1 MSHPPADPAPLTP
14 KKRIGTPQKRGERR
28 LKTWAAATRRGYSA
42 VSLLGCL
49 DVFCAAGLSLG
60 LAGLL
65 DAVWHRK
72 AMGWALAWV
81 ILALFARAAFSYA
94 NQKLAARL
102 ARRIIHDLRL
112 DLMAGMLRDRGSDGA
127 QNRRLTALF
136 ETTEALDGYYARFVP
151 ARAAAALS
159 PLVAIALVAMASPLC
174 GLILLATLLPFVAL
188 MALSGMATA
197 AESQRQMDALTRLA
211 GLFSGRIRVLPLILA
226 FDAGAIETERVGR
239 AAAAVSE
246 RTLRVLRL
254 AFAGSA
260 VLEFFSALSVALVAV
275 YCGFAL
281 LHLLPFPVP
290 ALLDFRGPS
299 PFTAAFFVLAL
310 SPEVYAPLRQLSAA
324 YHEKQAA
331 EAAALHLMAIEDAL
345 DVPIQAPLVLAT
357 APTVAFEAVAVRFP
371 DDPEALIGPLSFT
384 AAPGEIV
391 AIAGDSGAG
400 KSTLLRLLL
409 GGRAFE
415 GEISVDGQYLEG
427 DLGTSIGW
435 MSQHTPILGGTLR
448 DNLKLARPDATDAA
462 LTEAARRAG
471 LEAVLEA
478 RGLDGELNERGSGL
492 SGGERRRIGLAR
504 VWLKNAPLL
513 VLDEPTADLD
523 AVSEAS
529 MIEAIRAAAAGRTVI
544 LATHSE
550 ALLAIADKVVRL

>member
-1 MSHPPADPAPLTP
+1 MSHLPADPLLL
-14 KKRIGTPQKRGERR
+14 TPQKRAGLR
-28 LKTWAAATRRGYSA
+28 LKAWASPVRRGYSA
-42 VSLLGCL
+42 ASLMACL
-49 DVFCAAGLSLG
+49 DVLCAAGFAFGLSSL
-60 LAGLL
+60 LA
-65 DAVWHRK
+65 AVWHQK
-72 AMGWALAWV
+72 AIGYPISWLV
-81 ILALFARAAFSYA
+81 GSLFARAALSYA
-94 NQKLAARL
+94 NQTLAARL

-112 DLMAGMLRDRGSDGA
+112 RLVGGMVRGRGGDGA
-127 QNRRLTALF
+127 QTRRLTVLF

-159 PLVAIALVAMASPLC
+159 PLVAIALVAVASPLC
-174 GLILLATLLPFVAL
+174 GLILLATLCPFVAL
-188 MALSGMATA
+188 MALSGLATA

-226 FDAGAIETERVGR
+226 FSAGAAETERVGR
-239 AAAAVSE
+239 AAHAVSE

-281 LHLLPFPVP
+281 LHLLPFNVP
-290 ALLDFRGPS
+290 AWLGFRGPS
-299 PFTAAFFVLAL
+299 PFAAAFFVLAL

-331 EAAALHLMAIEDAL
+331 EAAALHLVAIEAAL
-345 DVPIQAPLVLAT
+345 DVPTVEPIGLAAAP
-357 APTVAFEAVAVRFP
+357 AVVFDAVTVRFA
-371 DDPEALIGPLSFT
+371 DDPEALIGPVSFT

-409 GGRAFE
+409 GGRAFG
-415 GEISVDGQYLEG
+415 GEISVNGQSLGG
-427 DLGTSIGW
+427 DLGPSIGW

-448 DNLKLARPDATDAA
+448 DNLKLARPGAEDAA
-462 LTEAARRAG
+462 LQAAARQAG
-471 LEAVLEA
+471 LNTVLA
-478 RGLDGELNERGSGL
+478 TRGLDGELNERGSGL

-504 VWLKNAPLL
+504 VWVKDAPLL

-523 AVSEAS
+523 AVSEVS
-529 MIEAIRAAAAGRTVI
+529 MIEAIRTAAAGRTVI
-544 LATHSE
+544 LATHSD

>member
-1 MSHPPADPAPLTP
+1 MSHPPADPALL
-14 KKRIGTPQKRGERR
+14 TPQKRAALR
-28 LKTWAAATRRGYSA
+28 LRARAAPLRRGYSF
-42 VSLLGCL
+42 VSLMACL
-49 DVFCAAGLSLG
+49 DLVCAAGFAFGLSS
-60 LAGLL
+60 LL
-65 DAVWHRK
+65 DAVWHQK
-72 AMGWALAWV
+72 AIGYPVSWLCGS
-81 ILALFARAAFSYA
+81 LFARAAFIYA

-112 DLMAGMLRDRGSDGA
+112 GLVGRLVRGRGGDGA
-127 QNRRLTALF
+127 QNRRLTTLV

-151 ARAAAALS
+151 ARAAAAFS
-159 PLVAIALVAMASPLC
+159 PLVAIGLVACASPLC
-174 GLILLATLLPFVAL
+174 ALILLATLLPFVAL

-226 FDAGAIETERVGR
+226 FDAGAAETERVGR
-239 AAAAVSE
+239 AAHAVSE

-260 VLEFFSALSVALVAV
+260 VLEFFSALSVALIAV

-281 LHLLPFPVP
+281 LHLLPFAVP
-290 ALLDFRGPS
+290 GWLGFRGPS
-299 PFTAAFFVLAL
+299 PFAAAFFVLAL
-310 SPEVYAPLRQLSAA
+310 SPEVYAPLRQSSAA

-331 EAAALHLMAIEDAL
+331 EAASLHLMAIEAAL
-345 DVPIQAPLVLAT
+345 DFPAAEPLILET
-357 APTVAFEAVAVRFP
+357 APAITFDAVTVRFP
-371 DDPEALIGPLSFT
+371 DDPDAVIGPVNLI

-391 AIAGDSGAG
+391 ALSGDSGAG
-400 KSTLLRLLL
+400 KSTVLRLLL
-409 GGRAFE
+409 GGRAF
-415 GEISVDGQYLEG
+415 GGQISVDGRSLDNG
-427 DLGTSIGW
+427 LGSSVGW

-448 DNLKLARPDATDAA
+448 ENLKLARPDADDAA
-462 LTEAARRAG
+462 LARAARRAG
-471 LEAVLEA
+471 LGPVLDA
-478 RGLDGELNERGSGL
+478 RGLDGALNERGSGL

-504 VWLKNAPLL
+504 VWLKDAPLV

-523 AVSEAS
+523 AASEVS
-529 MIEAIRAAAAGRTVI
+529 MIESIRAAAVGRTVI

>member
-1 MSHPPADPAPLTP
+1 MSHPPADPAHL
-14 KKRIGTPQKRGERR
+14 TPQKRAGLR
-28 LKTWAAATRRGYSA
+28 LKSWAVAMRRGYFA
-42 VSLLGCL
+42 VSGFACL
-49 DVFCAAGLSLG
+49 DVFCAAGWAWG
-60 LAGLL
+60 LASLL
-65 DAVWHRK
+65 DAVWHQK
-72 AMGWALAWV
+72 AIGITLSWLTG
-81 ILALFARAAFSYA
+81 ALFARAAFGYA

-102 ARRIIHDLRL
+102 ARRIIRDLRL
-112 DLMAGMLRDRGSDGA
+112 DLVGRLLRGRGGDGA
-127 QNRRLTALF
+127 QTRRLSALF

-159 PLVAIALVAMASPLC
+159 PLVAIALVALASPLC

-197 AESQRQMDALTRLA
+197 AESQRQMDALMRLA

-226 FDAGAIETERVGR
+226 FDAGAAQTEVVGR
-239 AAAAVSE
+239 AAHAVSE

-254 AFAGSA
+254 AFSGSA

-281 LHLLPFPVP
+281 LHMLPFAVP
-290 ALLDFRGPS
+290 GWLGFRGPS
-299 PFTAAFFVLAL
+299 PFAAAFFVLAL

-331 EAAALHLMAIEDAL
+331 EAASLHLMAIEDAL
-345 DVPIQAPLVLAT
+345 DVPVAEPMVLSGAP
-357 APTVAFEAVAVRFP
+357 AVVFDAVTVRFP
-371 DDPEALIGPLSFT
+371 DDPEAVIGPVSFT

-391 AIAGDSGAG
+391 ALAGDSGAG

-409 GGRAFE
+409 GGRAF
-415 GEISVDGQYLEG
+415 GGALLIDRQSLDG
-427 DLGTSIGW
+427 DLGPSVGCPSVGW
-435 MSQHTPILGGTLR
+435 MSQHTPILAGTLR
-448 DNLKLARPDATDAA
+448 DNLKLARPEADDATLID
-462 LTEAARRAG
+462 AARRAG
-471 LEAVLEA
+471 LDDVLA
-478 RGLDGELNERGSGL
+478 GRGLDGDLNDRGSGL

-504 VWLKNAPLL
+504 VWLKDAPLL

-523 AVSEAS
+523 AESELS

>member
-1 MSHPPADPAPLTP
+1 MSHPTAEPVLL
-14 KKRIGTPQKRGERR
+14 TPQKRAGLR
-28 LKTWAAATRRGYSA
+28 LKAWAAPLRRGHIA
-42 VSLLGCL
+42 VSAIACL
-49 DVFCAAGLSLG
+49 DVFCAAGFAWG
-60 LAGLL
+60 LAVIL
-65 DAVWHRK
+65 DDVWHRRNPFS
-72 AMGWALAWV
+72 GLLALV
-81 ILALFARAAFSYA
+81 LALFARAAFGYA
-94 NQKLAARL
+94 NQKLAVRL

-112 DLMAGMLRDRGSDGA
+112 GLMGRLVRGRGGDGA
-127 QNRRLTALF
+127 QTRRLTALF

-159 PLVAIALVAMASPLC
+159 PLVAIALVSLAAPLC
-174 GLILLATLLPFVAL
+174 GLILLATLCPFVAL

-226 FDAGAIETERVGR
+226 FDAGAAETERVGR
-239 AAAAVSE
+239 AAHAVGE

-281 LHLLPFPVP
+281 LHLLPFAVP
-290 ALLDFRGPS
+290 AWLGFRGSS
-299 PFTAAFFVLAL
+299 PFAAAFFVLAL

-331 EAAALHLMAIEDAL
+331 DAASLHLMAIEDAL
-345 DVPIQAPLVLAT
+345 DGPTARPLVLNA
-357 APTVAFEAVAVRFP
+357 APAVVFDAVTVRFA
-371 DDPEALIGPLSFT
+371 DDPDAVIGPLSFT

-391 AIAGDSGAG
+391 AMAGDSGAG

-409 GGRAFE
+409 GGRTF
-415 GEISVDGQYLEG
+415 GGDISVDGQSLEG
-427 DLGTSIGW
+427 NLGPSIGW

-448 DNLKLARPDATDAA
+448 DNLKLARPDAGDAA
-462 LTEAARRAG
+462 LGEAARRAG
-471 LEAVLEA
+471 LDAVLET
-478 RGLDGELNERGSGL
+478 RGLDGDLNERGSGL

-504 VWLKNAPLL
+504 VWLKDAPLL

-529 MIEAIRAAAAGRTVI
+529 MIDAIRAAAVGRTVI

>member
-1 MSHPPADPAPLTP
+1 MSHPPARPALL
-14 KKRIGTPQKRGERR
+14 TPQKKVASR
-28 LKTWAAATRRGYSA
+28 LKAWAHATRRGSLL
-42 VSLLGCL
+42 VSGLGCL
-49 DVFCAAGLSLG
+49 DVFCAAAWAWG
-60 LAGLL
+60 LAVILDDVGRRSNPFTGLL
-65 DAVWHRK
+65 VLVA
-72 AMGWALAWV
+72 
-81 ILALFARAAFSYA
+81 ALFARAAFSYA

-112 DLMAGMLRDRGSDGA
+112 DLLGRTLHGRGGEGA
-127 QNRRLTALF
+127 QTRRLGVLF

-151 ARAAAALS
+151 ARAAAGLS
-159 PLVAIALVAMASPLC
+159 PLVAIVLVAFASPLC
-174 GLILLATLLPFVAL
+174 ALILLMTLLPFVAL

-211 GLFSGRIRVLPLILA
+211 GLFSGRIRALPLILA
-226 FDAGAIETERVGR
+226 FDAGSAQTETVGR
-239 AAAAVSE
+239 AASAVSE

-254 AFAGSA
+254 AFSGSA

-281 LHLLPFPVP
+281 LHLLPFPVAP
-290 ALLDFRGPS
+290 WLSFHGPS
-299 PFTAAFFVLAL
+299 PFAAAFFVLAL

-331 EAAALHLMAIEDAL
+331 EAAALHLMAIEDTL
-345 DVPIQAPLVLAT
+345 DVPAAAPLRLDA
-357 APTVAFEAVAVRFP
+357 APAVMFDAVTVTFP
-371 DDPEALIGPLSFT
+371 DDPDAVIGPLSFT
-384 AAPGEIV
+384 AGPGEIA

-409 GGRAFE
+409 GGRAY
-415 GEISVDGQYLEG
+415 GGKISVDGRSLDDET
-427 DLGTSIGW
+427 DLGPSIGW

-448 DNLKLARPDATDAA
+448 DNLTLARPEADDAA
-462 LTEAARRAG
+462 LTAAAERAG
-471 LEAVLEA
+471 LENVLA
-478 RGLDGELNERGSGL
+478 TRGLDGDLNERGSGL

-504 VWLKNAPLL
+504 VWLKDAALL

-523 AVSEAS
+523 AISEAE
-529 MIEAIRAAAAGRTVI
+529 MIAAIREAARGRTVI

-550 ALLAIADKVVRL
+550 ALLAIADTVVRL

>member
-1 MSHPPADPAPLTP
+1 MSHLPVDPALL
-14 KKRIGTPQKRGERR
+14 TPQKRVGLR
-28 LKTWAAATRRGYSA
+28 LKSWAAPLRRGYSA
-42 VSLLGCL
+42 VSLMAGL
-49 DVFCAAGLSLG
+49 DVFCASGFALGLSS
-60 LAGLL
+60 LL
-65 DAVWHRK
+65 DAVWHQE
-72 AMGWALAWV
+72 AIGYPILWLAGS
-81 ILALFARAAFSYA
+81 LFARAALNQA

-112 DLMAGMLRDRGSDGA
+112 DLVGRMVRGGGGDGA
-127 QNRRLTALF
+127 QNRRLTTLF

-151 ARAAAALS
+151 ARAAAAVS
-159 PLVAIALVAMASPLC
+159 PLVAVALVAVASPLC

-226 FDAGAIETERVGR
+226 FDAGAAETERVGR
-239 AAAAVSE
+239 AAQAVSE

-281 LHLLPFPVP
+281 LHLLPVVVP
-290 ALLDFRGPS
+290 SWLGFRGPS
-299 PFTAAFFVLAL
+299 PFAAAFFVLAL

-331 EAAALHLMAIEDAL
+331 EAASLHLMAIEDAL
-345 DVPIQAPLVLAT
+345 DVSAIPPLALPLTAAPAIV
-357 APTVAFEAVAVRFP
+357 FDAVTVRFP
-371 DDPEALIGPLSFT
+371 DDPEAGIGPLSLT

-400 KSTLLRLLL
+400 KSTILRLLL
-409 GGRAFE
+409 GGRAF
-415 GEISVDGQYLEG
+415 GGGISVNGQSLEA
-427 DLGTSIGW
+427 DLGPSIGW
-435 MSQHTPILGGTLR
+435 MSQHTPILDGTLG
-448 DNLKLARPDATDAA
+448 DNLKLARPDADDAT
-462 LTEAARRAG
+462 LQVAARRAG
-471 LEAVLEA
+471 LETVLAA
-478 RGLDGELNERGSGL
+478 RGLDGALNDRGSGL

-504 VWLKNAPLL
+504 VWLKDAPLL

-523 AVSEAS
+523 AASEAAL
-529 MIEAIRAAAAGRTVI
+529 IDAIRAAAVGRTVI